1 MGFEIVDGMLKKYT
15 GKDSEIVI
23 PDGVT
28 SIGKASFRNKK
39 NISKIVISD
48 GVTTICDSAFSG
60 CTGLT
65 ELVIP
70 SSVRTIGFEA
80 FSKCIGLKQ
89 VIIPDSVEE
98 IGLFA
103 FSDCTGLT
111 SVTISAS
118 VKKIRIGAFQRCPNL
133 ATIIVDSNN
142 KVYDSRNECNAI
154 IETATD
160 SLVFGCSNTR
170 IPDGIKCI
178 EECAF
183 ENCSGI
189 KDIVVPDGVTT
200 IGRDA
205 FYHCENLESV
215 FIPDSVVSIGK
226 NAFASCGNLRNITLP
241 RGWLQAN
248 HSKDAEVVF
257 QLFGLKTWSNECGE
271 EYALLYL
278 SQSSKEILGFVNKSA
293 EEKADE
299 IMCGIISLLKGTK
312 KSSYYEKSAEFC
324 INHKSGIRSETIVE
338 LFQILSS
345 SKNAKATK
353 AKSMIKPLLNRGSA
367 DEDKSCE
374 NNESIDSFCKNNF
387 AETALN
393 KLMKKAGLTDKQF
406 GNVRY
411 ANSKK
416 KAPAFVVKCAIV
428 PYFEQ
433 KDALPKAISN
443 YKKEMVDFTY
453 CDSADHVAKGLDP
466 ESFVTALGKICK
478 IDNCSG
484 FCQLLI
490 PLCRF
495 GNDNQIKKVI
505 DSLSLWEDWYKYA
518 ANGRKAI
525 ITARNALILSD
536 TVTAMKYY
544 DGRGELKR
552 YAQKR
557 NMTEMELRN
566 SAMLPDFG
574 FDTDGVKRFD
584 IGGNVIEARV
594 TDALKI
600 ELFDTN
606 AQKVIR
612 SFPKKSDDP
621 AKAEACAKEF
631 AEFKKQV
638 TTFIK
643 DFDAQIAKMYMNGE
657 NIGFDTWNKVYREHP
672 VISKLCNL
680 IIWQDSNNHTFA
692 VIGHQIVDSS
702 NAAYSPNGSIKVA
715 HVLDMEPEDIVRW
728 QRLLVDKKQS
738 LLLEQVWEPVRQSK
752 NTVDSSRYSG
762 AVISSK
768 ERNLLKTRLKRRGIN
783 VSAGEVQ
790 REYDHRAGKYVFD
803 PENDMF
809 FDDVSTLH
817 YAVDEKSGDL
827 TLGDFRVKRSNNI
840 RKLNAILLELDR
852 ITLSAQ
858 IRNDNVEAIEEK
870 QLDDLT
876 VSQISDFIKLATE
889 SNAANC
895 TALLLDYKNKKY
907 PEYDNFDEFVLEW

>member
-1 MGFEIVDGMLKKYT
+1 MSFEIVDGVLKKYT
-15 GKDSEIVI
+15 GNDTDVEI
-23 PDGVT
+23 PDNVT
-28 SIGKASFRNKK
+28 SIGWRAFSECAELKSVTIPAS
-39 NISKIVISD
+39 
-48 GVTTICDSAFSG
+48 VTSIGDSAFSY
-60 CTGLT
+60 C
-65 ELVIP
+65 
-70 SSVRTIGFEA
+70 
-80 FSKCIGLKQ
+80 KN
-89 VIIPDSVEE
+89 
-98 IGLFA
+98 
-103 FSDCTGLT
+103 LT
-111 SVTISAS
+111 SVIIGNS
-118 VKKIRIGAFQRCPNL
+118 VKKIGDNAFSCCENLTNVVIGNSVTKIGAGAFGCCDGLKSIVIPNSVVAFDYNDYDGGTFANCPNL
-133 ATIIVDSNN
+133 QEIVFCGNVTAIPKNTFESCPNFKVVIDKDLIHSDSGLSAKYVDFDFDYDNTDLAYISLFSSGKKWQEWLQDRITDADSIFGEMLIILDSNPEYVKKAKKGLTWYMQTYSAAISAENSNRATAMLNAVAGKKASAKKQKEDALAAFEKPFLEMISDAEIDDGVQNAIKKGLLYEENMMLCSPKILQFIVDTAC
-142 KVYDSRNECNAI
+142 KQFRKEAAKYDAEYGAPNTSEDSTLMKRMEIADKLASALRKDSFRDYLFY
-154 IETATD
+154 EVDSPKYRVFLPAWARYATD
-160 SLVFGCSNTR
+160 
-170 IPDGIKCI
+170 
-178 EECAF
+178 
-183 ENCSGI
+183 
-189 KDIVVPDGVTT
+189 
-200 IGRDA
+200 
-205 FYHCENLESV
+205 
-215 FIPDSVVSIGK
+215 
-226 NAFASCGNLRNITLP
+226 
-241 RGWLQAN
+241 
-248 HSKDAEVVF
+248 
-257 QLFGLKTWSNECGE
+257 
-271 EYALLYL
+271 
-278 SQSSKEILGFVNKSA
+278 KEISKVVGSYKKWMRGKTKERYRA
-293 EEKADE
+293 EEVNE
-299 IMCGIISLLKGTK
+299 LL
-312 KSSYYEKSAEFC
+312 
-324 INHKSGIRSETIVE
+324 
-338 LFQILSS
+338 L
-345 SKNAKATK
+345 
-353 AKSMIKPLLNRGSA
+353 
-367 DEDKSCE
+367 
-374 NNESIDSFCKNNF
+374 
-387 AETALN
+387 
-393 KLMKKAGLTDKQF
+393 
-406 GNVRY
+406 
-411 ANSKK
+411 
-416 KAPAFVVKCAIV
+416 
-428 PYFEQ
+428 
-433 KDALPKAISN
+433 
-443 YKKEMVDFTY
+443 
-453 CDSADHVAKGLDP
+453 
-466 ESFVTALGKICK
+466 
-478 IDNCSG
+478 
-484 FCQLLI
+484 
-490 PLCRF
+490 
-495 GNDNQIKKVI
+495 
-505 DSLSLWEDWYKYA
+505 
-518 ANGRKAI
+518 
-525 ITARNALILSD
+525 LSD
-536 TVTAMKYY
+536 TTAAAKFF
-544 DGRGELKR
+544 DSIGELKK

-557 NMTEMELRN
+557 NMTESELR
-566 SAMLPDFG
+566 SSVMLPDFG

-584 IGGNVIEARV
+584 IGGNVIEARI

-643 DFDAQIAKMYMNGE
+643 DFDAQIAKMYMDGE
-657 NIGFDTWNKVYREHP
+657 NIGFNTWNKVYREHP

-827 TLGDFRVKRSNNI
+827 TLGDFSVKRSNNI